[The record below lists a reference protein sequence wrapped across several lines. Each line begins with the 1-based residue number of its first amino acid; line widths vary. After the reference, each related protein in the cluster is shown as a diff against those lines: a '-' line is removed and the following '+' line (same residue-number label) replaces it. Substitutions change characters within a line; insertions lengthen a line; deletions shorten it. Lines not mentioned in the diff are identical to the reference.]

1 MKPVLKLNQF
11 ISQPGHEIMSV
22 ILTEMHLQSNSIIL
36 FQNNR
41 RNVMEDF
48 VVNSDIVFS
57 KSIVSRDFH

>member
-1 MKPVLKLNQF
+1 
-11 ISQPGHEIMSV
+11 MSV